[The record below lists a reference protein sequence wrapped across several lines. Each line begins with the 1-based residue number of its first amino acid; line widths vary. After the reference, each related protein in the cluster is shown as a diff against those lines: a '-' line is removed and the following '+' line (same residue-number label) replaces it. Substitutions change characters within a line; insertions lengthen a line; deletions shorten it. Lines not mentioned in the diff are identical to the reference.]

1 MKSRTTI
8 ACRRA
13 LAVLSPLALVGAV
26 ALAACASRPATG
38 SLSRRVEHLEKRD
51 AQREETER
59 RLTRI
64 EAQSAE
70 IMKLVEAM
78 AARLDGF
85 DSRLAALAEQQAR
98 TDPPKR
104 PRGLDPALVYAVPVD
119 DSPVEGPA
127 DAKVTIVKAYEFA
140 CPFSERA
147 RATMAEVRRH
157 YGKDVRIVYKQYVV
171 HPAAA
176 TIPAQAACA
185 AHIQGKHTEMKEAIW
200 EKGFQANRDLG
211 EKNMLG
217 QARAL
222 GLNMKRF
229 EADMRGP
236 CVKRVEEEQQSLR
249 QLGVSGTPTFFVNGR
264 YVGGSQPFQNFK
276 ALIDEELAKANEI
289 IRTQG
294 VQPREYYDTQIMAN
308 GRKGP

>member
-1 MKSRTTI
+1 MKTRVTI
-8 ACRRA
+8 AI
-13 LAVLSPLALVGAV
+13 LSVLVGALGSFG
-26 ALAACASRPATG
+26 LAACGSRPATD

-51 AQREETER
+51 AQHEDTER
-59 RLTRI
+59 RLARI

-70 IMKLVEAM
+70 IMQLVQVL

-85 DSRLAALAEQQAR
+85 DSRLAALAEQQAHAA
-98 TDPPKR
+98 PPKR
-104 PRGLDPALVYAVPVD
+104 PHGLDAAQVYAVPVG

-140 CPFSERA
+140 CPFSERS

-157 YGKDVRIVYKQYVV
+157 YGKDVRIVYKQYIV

-185 AHIQGKHTEMKEAIW
+185 AHMQGKHTEMKEAIW
-200 EKGFQANRDLG
+200 ENGFKANRNLS
-211 EKNMLG
+211 EENMLE
-217 QARAL
+217 QAHAL

-236 CVKRVEEEQQSLR
+236 CVKRVEEEHQRLR
-249 QLGVSGTPTFFVNGR
+249 QLGISGTPTFFINGR
-264 YVGGSQPFQNFK
+264 YLGGAQPFENFK
-276 ALIDEELAKANEI
+276 ALIDEELAKANQI

-294 VQPREYYDTQIMAN
+294 VKPSEYYETQVVAR
-308 GRKGP
+308 GRKEQ